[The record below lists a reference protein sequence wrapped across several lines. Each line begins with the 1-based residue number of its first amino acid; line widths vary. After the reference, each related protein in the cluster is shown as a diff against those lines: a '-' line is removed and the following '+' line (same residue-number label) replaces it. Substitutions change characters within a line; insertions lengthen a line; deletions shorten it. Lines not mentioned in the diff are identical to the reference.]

1 MINKNWYKILNNMA
15 DLGMGECLSLIRSL
29 YENKDNNINII
40 GELYQSMRESYGSIN
55 RFNLI
60 PCVGCQSGCQELMVA
75 FAELGFESK
84 KVHDKYGFRS
94 LMAMLYPYWYQCEQ
108 NQTNIIFTSNFDRQ
122 KFNEFYLPTFEEFER
137 RGKKVVVIEVCEDDF
152 YVQYE
157 SLGKLF

>member
-1 MINKNWYKILNNMA
+1 MINKNWFKILNTMA
-15 DLGMGECLSLIRSL
+15 ELGGGECLSLIRSL
-29 YENKDNNINII
+29 YENKENNIDII
-40 GELYQSMRESYGSIN
+40 GKLYLSTRGVSGSNN
-55 RFNLI
+55 RFDLM
-60 PCVGCQSGCQELMVA
+60 PCVGCHSSCHELMVA

-94 LMAMLYPYWYQCEQ
+94 LMALLYPYWYQCEQ

-122 KFNEFYLPTFEEFER
+122 KFNEFYLETFKEFER

-157 SLGKLF
+157 NLVKIF